1 MLLVAA
7 TLAFGQPPP
16 GCSTCAKCPVTG
28 ANITLVM
35 GTPAVNFTNGQQ
47 LFFSSVHAAKVYID
61 QPREFWLDPHSMPL
75 KGMDGKRGLPVR
87 SH

>member
-1 MLLVAA
+1 
-7 TLAFGQPPP
+7 
-16 GCSTCAKCPVTG
+16 
-28 ANITLVM
+28 M